1 MPKAKTRYEQIPLTE
16 VLKLLR
22 KAPERLSIEKLKR
35 RPKRNPVL
43 RNSRSSR

>member
-22 KAPERLSIEKLKR
+22 KAPELISVEKQQR
-35 RPKRNPVL
+35 RPKRNPD
-43 RNSRSSR
+43 SRKSPLGR